1 MKKRIVC
8 LALAVLTAL
17 TFTACG
23 QKKDHDKKEITVGS
37 KGFTENLILSELYAL
52 ALEDAGFEVE
62 REFEISNAVIHQTLC
77 EGEIDLYPEYTGTA
91 LMTILQQPMLTD
103 PQKVYDSVKQSYEE
117 QFDLTLLA
125 MCEAS
130 DGNALVI
137 RKETARKYGIR
148 TISDLKKQAPNI
160 RFGSTADFYER
171 EDGLLGLEKT
181 YGEFA
186 FASENSFDN
195 ALKYQVLKSDE
206 VDCVPAYTTDAYLRD
221 EAFLLLED
229 DKAFWPPYNIV
240 PVIRTDV
247 LEQYPEAAEAINRV
261 SKALDTETLMQLN
274 AAVDLDKEE
283 YEDVAEAFY
292 ESLEK

>member
-148 TISDLKKQAPNI
+148 TISDLKKQCYRELSGGQQQRTLIARALCATDKLLVLDEPI
-160 RFGSTADFYER
+160 TGLDPSAIQDFYHMIKKLNR
-171 EDGLLGLEKT
+171 EE
-181 YGEFA
+181 
-186 FASENSFDN
+186 
-195 ALKYQVLKSDE
+195 QVAVLMVSHDIQ
-206 VDCVPAYTTDAYLRD
+206 
-221 EAFLLLED
+221 
-229 DKAFWPPYNIV
+229 NIV
-240 PVIRTDV
+240 HQADKV
-247 LEQYPEAAEAINRV
+247 LHLKR
-261 SKALDTETLMQLN
+261 ETLFYGPVSDYVKSRVGKGFLGG
-274 AAVDLDKEE
+274 EE
-283 YEDVAEAFY
+283 
-292 ESLEK
+292 

>member
-1 MKKRIVC
+1 MKKKLVC
-8 LALAVLTAL
+8 LTLAALAAVSLI
-17 TFTACG
+17 ACG
-23 QKKDHDKKEITVGS
+23 KEKDTDQKEITVGS

-52 ALEDAGFEVE
+52 ALEDAGFEVN

-103 PQKVYDSVKQSYEE
+103 PKEVYDTVKQSYEE
-117 QFDLTLLA
+117 TYDLTLLS
-125 MCEAS
+125 MCAAS

-137 RKETARKYGIR
+137 RREAAEKYGIR
-148 TISDLKKQAPNI
+148 TISDLKEQASHI

-186 FASENSFDN
+186 FVSENSFDN

-206 VDCVPAYTTDAYLRD
+206 VDCVPAYTTDAYLAD
-221 EAFLLLED
+221 EDFLLLED
-229 DKAFWPPYNIV
+229 DRAFWPPYNIV

-247 LEQYPEAAEAINRV
+247 LEKYPKAAEAIDRV
-261 SKALDTETLMQLN
+261 SAALDTRTLTALN
-274 AAVDLDKEE
+274 AAVDIDKEE
-283 YEDVAEAFY
+283 YEDVAAAFY